1 MKKLLVNFISDLSMV
16 SVASLF
22 TYSVMD
28 KVQPLWVYFISF
40 GLGVCILSA
49 YAHKQVIKTQQ

>member
-28 KVQPLWVYFISF
+28 KAQSLWVYFISF

-49 YAHKQVIKTQQ
+49 YTHKQAIKIQQ